1 MEHSELLRFD
11 QQRSPNQPKWYPEHT
26 ENDFG
31 NTSVPKGIV
40 LILFGKGP
48 IEHVGGLQIDNL
60 MARYSKMSAKVILE
74 RAPKKCNI
82 CYCDCRERER
92 GKEGERVRERYR
104 IRALPK
110 T

>member
-1 MEHSELLRFD
+1 MEHLELLRFD

-48 IEHVGGLQIDNL
+48 IEHVGGLQIEEFG
-60 MARYSKMSAKVILE
+60 AKMLQNVGKSNRGEGAK
-74 RAPKKCNI
+74 
-82 CYCDCRERER
+82 
-92 GKEGERVRERYR
+92 RV
-104 IRALPK
+104 
-110 T
+110 